1 MWELVEPKKK
11 EMKSTLIS
19 CGQERFEFADGFFA
33 SGPNSINSTRIL
45 LFSKLNHVPSDVPKV
60 SGSAIFLLG
69 GKETSLILCK
79 RFFKIREGYLD
90 TPIYGWL
97 IFMVFM

>member
-69 GKETSLILCK
+69 EKKLPSFCAKDSSKSGKDTWILPYMD
-79 RFFKIREGYLD
+79 G
-90 TPIYGWL
+90 
-97 IFMVFM
+97 